1 MKTVLRPAVLFFLCA
16 QLPHGSFAAPA
27 VGDMSRR
34 AQAYELYGQAQRLMF
49 ESRDEK
55 ALELLEEAVQRDPQA
70 DLILDVA
77 RANESLGKLDRAT
90 DLALQALA
98 MRPGSVAACTLL
110 GDIHL
115 GRARSGEQVEENINA
130 AVAAYQDAVNGDPES
145 ADATRTLAELYAS
158 LGRFDEAKT
167 LLDRFAASRAIGQP
181 MTLLLSR
188 LYLRTGE
195 PGKAEPLLAAMVTQH
210 PRSLETI
217 DMLAGLYEADERYDE
232 AIALYAPLTG
242 PEKPGSALLDRL
254 GLLHLEAGHAP
265 QAVDLLE
272 RARALDPDNA
282 RGNLALAQA
291 YELAGNASAATALCD
306 RVLAADP
313 SNLEAQFHR
322 ARLHRKEGDFDA
334 AIRGFDEVVR
344 LGRERER
351 LSDRDTALLSLA
363 CAQSGVLNLELHDY
377 AAAEDA
383 LSCAVALDGS
393 DRQDLLVL
401 MARSRL
407 LAGHLEAARTTTEQA
422 LQRFPESLDLA
433 ALRGEILLAQG
444 DPGGAQETLRRMVAG
459 AGGSTDAYLAASD
472 ALMRQK
478 HYAEAEALL
487 LEGLRRTPDDDRLLF
502 ARGAA
507 MERLGRIS
515 QAEKILGRAV
525 TVNPKNAMALNY
537 LGFMLADTGHRL
549 ADSVALV
556 ERALAID
563 PDNPA
568 YLDSLGWALF
578 KMSRFEA
585 AEEKLRAA
593 LRYDRADPEIRE
605 HLGDLLSATGRVEEA
620 MREWQAAMKSG
631 HDDPERLRAKLAR
644 AQSAAREQP

>member
-1 MKTVLRPAVLFFLCA
+1 
-16 QLPHGSFAAPA
+16 
-27 VGDMSRR
+27 MSRR
-34 AQAYELYGQAQRLMF
+34 AQAYELYGRAQRLMF
-49 ESRDEK
+49 EGQDEK
-55 ALELLEEAVQRDPQA
+55 ALDLLEEAVQRDPQA

-90 DLALQALA
+90 ELALEALALQ
-98 MRPGSVAACTLL
+98 PGSVGASTLL

-115 GRARSGEQVEENINA
+115 GRARSGEQVEENIKA
-130 AVAAYQDAVNGDPES
+130 AVAAYQDAVSGDPEG

-158 LGRFDEAKT
+158 LGRFDEAKA
-167 LLDRFAASRAIGQP
+167 LLEQFAGSRALGQP

-188 LYLRTGE
+188 IYLRTGN
-195 PGKAEPLLAAMVTQH
+195 PDKAEPLLAAMVAQH
-210 PRSLETI
+210 PRSLETV
-217 DMLAGLYEADERYDE
+217 DMLAGLYEAAERYDD
-232 AIALYAPLTG
+232 AIALYAPLMG

-254 GLLHLEAGHAP
+254 GLLHLEAGHAS
-265 QAVDLLE
+265 QAVELLE
-272 RARALDPDNA
+272 RARALDPENA

-291 YELAGNASAATALCD
+291 YELAGNVTAATDMCD

-313 SNLEAQFHR
+313 SNLEAMFHR
-322 ARLHRKEGDFDA
+322 ARLHRKEGDFEA
-334 AIRGFDEVVR
+334 AIQGFDEVVR

-363 CAQSGVLNLELHDY
+363 CAQSGVLNLEIHDY
-377 AAAEDA
+377 TAAESA
-383 LSCAVALDGS
+383 LSCAVALDGN
-393 DRQDLLVL
+393 DRQDLLIL
-401 MARSRL
+401 MARSQL
-407 LAGHLEAARTTTEQA
+407 LAGHPDTARTTTREAQ
-422 LQRFPESLDLA
+422 QRFPDSLDLA
-433 ALRGEILLAQG
+433 ALSGEILLAQG
-444 DPGGAQETLRRMVAG
+444 DSEGALEVLRRMVAG
-459 AGGSTDAYLAASD
+459 AGGTTEAYLAAND

-478 HYAEAEALL
+478 RYGEAEALL
-487 LEGLRRTPDDDRLLF
+487 AEGLRRTPDDDRLLF

-507 MERLGRIS
+507 LERLGRIA

-525 TVNPKNAMALNY
+525 TINPKNAMALNY
-537 LGFMLADTGHRL
+537 LGFLLADSGHRL

-578 KMSRFEA
+578 KMSRYEA

-620 MREWQAAMKSG
+620 VREWQAAMKSG